1 MVNSFLTTVYSG
13 TNASDLAQASNTPWD
28 AIAFGAGSDSST
40 SIVYGLGADSNSN
53 LNKIYKRTLNA
64 QIVAEG
70 NDSTEACIETVETL
84 LIPWIAMQN
93 VGRTIGAGPGYAAI
107 LSVGWEPGV
116 GYQVYINIVSGS
128 SVSQTKLTT
137 NTNMVIYF
145 YPGNV
150 WYESDTGVFF
160 YTFSEAT
167 SEPIH
172 IIYLGG
178 IYVDGTHPGTPHWL

>member
-1 MVNSFLTTVYSG
+1 MIFTVFCAYFSGSFSATPIPSSQADRIGKSYLVNSFLTTVYSG

-84 LIPWIAMQN
+84 LIP
-93 VGRTIGAGPGYAAI
+93 
-107 LSVGWEPGV
+107 
-116 GYQVYINIVSGS
+116 
-128 SVSQTKLTT
+128 
-137 NTNMVIYF
+137 
-145 YPGNV
+145 
-150 WYESDTGVFF
+150 
-160 YTFSEAT
+160 
-167 SEPIH
+167 
-172 IIYLGG
+172 
-178 IYVDGTHPGTPHWL
+178 

>member
-1 MVNSFLTTVYSG
+1 MLKSLQREMIS
-13 TNASDLAQASNTPWD
+13 L
-28 AIAFGAGSDSST
+28 
-40 SIVYGLGADSNSN
+40 
-53 LNKIYKRTLNA
+53 KRALKP
-64 QIVAEG
+64 
-70 NDSTEACIETVETL
+70 L
-84 LIPWIAMQN
+84 RL
-93 VGRTIGAGPGYAAI
+93 
-107 LSVGWEPGV
+107 GV

-178 IYVDGTHPGTPHWL
+178 IYVDGTPYWNTPLTMPTIPGNSIAYLKGGVTISASDIYII